1 MRTSIEQSHLEH
13 RVWMNELE
21 FYREEMTIFENH
33 LAEVANK
40 NTGEEPSLKADE
52 FRNQFLRFKQRIDE
66 LEYEINE
73 AEQNLAIYLKED
85 TTIDYNQV
93 NVGDQQKMRDEIN
106 DFKRDYRELKNRFMQ
121 YEEEWM

>member
-21 FYREEMTIFENH
+21 FYREEIGIFENH

-40 NTGEEPSLKADE
+40 NTGEEPTLKADE
-52 FRNQFLRFKQRIDE
+52 FRNQFLRFKQRVDE
-66 LEYEINE
+66 LEYEITE
-73 AEQNLAIYLKED
+73 AEKNLAIYLKED
-85 TTIDYNQV
+85 TTVDYNQV

-106 DFKRDYRELKNRFMQ
+106 DFKKDYRALKNRFMQ
-121 YEEEWM
+121 YEVEWM